1 MSEKTRVALIKGE
14 DPKISVN
21 EAVSLLGGIER
32 FVRPRSVVVI
42 KPNLLGPYPP
52 ETGMGTHPEVIR
64 AVIDLC
70 KKAGASRIIVGDD
83 PFFSQSGREVFRV
96 TGLEEL
102 AKETGVETLDF
113 AEDSWVE
120 FKIPDGIGTKMAR
133 FPQTVLSCNTLIN
146 VPKMKCHPQTLV
158 TLALKNFQGIMEDND
173 KLDITHAAPD
183 YKCNPRP
190 GGPPYPRLGLEY
202 ALVDLHRIV
211 KTNLN
216 IVDGIV
222 GPTTDHWG
230 GRPDFKP
237 GLIVAGEDPV
247 AVDTV
252 ATKAMGLDPAMV
264 NMIQIANEVG
274 IGTAKLDEIEVVG
287 ASMNS
292 VNAGYTIPPTFSV
305 KYQEYKEPNLHLI
318 AGTTCNA
325 CLSSVQDPL
334 HLIIAASNGRLRP
347 TDFEE
352 MTIVVGKDAVIPYDY
367 LGKLILYGNCAVRQY
382 QGIHPF
388 EEAIPCVGCP
398 TPSMVFW
405 RLWKRGKIKA
415 LKTERTP

>member
-1 MSEKTRVALIKGE
+1 MPVKTRVALIKGE
-14 DPKISVN
+14 DAKISVN

-32 FVRPRSVVVI
+32 FVRPRSVVLI

-52 ETGMGTHPEVIR
+52 EMGMGTHPEVIR

-83 PFFSQSGREVFRV
+83 PLFGQSGRETFRENGV
-96 TGLEEL
+96 GDL

-113 AEDSWVE
+113 AEDDWVE
-120 FKIPDGIGTKMAR
+120 FKIRDGIGTKIAR

-146 VPKMKCHPQTLV
+146 VPKMKPHTLCMV
-158 TLALKNFQGIMEDND
+158 TGALKNFQGITKDDD

-190 GGPPYPRLGLEY
+190 GGPPYPRMGLEY

-222 GPTTDHWG
+222 GTQIERWG
-230 GRPDFKP
+230 GRPGLKP

-264 NMIQIANEVG
+264 NMIQIAHEVG
-274 IGTAKLDEIEVVG
+274 IGTANLDEIEVVG
-287 ASMNS
+287 ESLDS
-292 VNAGYTIPPTFSV
+292 VNAGYTVPSTFSV
-305 KYQEYKEPNLHLI
+305 NSVEYKEPNLHLI
-318 AGTTCNA
+318 TGTTCNV
-325 CLSSVQDPL
+325 CLSAVGAPL
-334 HLIIAASNGRLRP
+334 MYIIGASNGSLKSS
-347 TDFEE
+347 DFEE

-367 LGKLILYGNCAVRQY
+367 MGKLILVGNCAVRQY

-398 TPSMVFW
+398 PPSIFLFRPW
-405 RLWKRGKIKA
+405 RRGKIKV
-415 LKTERTP
+415 LKADRAS